1 MPNGVEALPLTSD
14 RGTKQELRDELALC
28 LSGGGYRAMLFHL
41 GVLWYLNDAKYLPKL
56 DRISSVSGGSLT
68 AGILAIKWSQLRF
81 ENDVA
86 TNFPQVVVTAVR
98 KIAATTIDAGSVIRG
113 ILTPGTSIGE
123 RIVKRYRDVAFG
135 DARLDQLPDRPVF
148 VINAS
153 NVQTGALFRF
163 TKNYIAD
170 WRIGVIKNPTRLVA
184 EAVAA
189 SSAFP
194 PILSPS
200 ILKFRH
206 EDWSELNTAEAGE
219 KPFTEEVVLTD
230 GGVYDNMGLENPWK
244 KSKRVIV
251 SDAGAKFTAEAKQP
265 HDFARHSIRI
275 NSVIDN
281 QVRSLRR
288 RQVGAAFDKTREP
301 GASDPHTGVF
311 FAMWTPASQFATSSL
326 NFDEQRGLE
335 LATTPTR
342 LAELKPELQNRI
354 INYGY
359 AMAERA
365 IRTHFDP
372 AAFAPVKF
380 PATGGV

>member
-1 MPNGVEALPLTSD
+1 MPERIPLTSD
-14 RGTKQELRDELALC
+14 RGTAEQLEDKLALC

-41 GVLWYLNDAKYLPKL
+41 GVLWYLNDARYLQKL

-68 AGILAIKWSQLRF
+68 AGVLAMRWNELRF
-81 ENDVA
+81 QDGIA
-86 TNFPQVVVTAVR
+86 ANFADLVVNRVR
-98 KIAATTIDAGSVIRG
+98 KIASTNIDAGSVIRG
-113 ILTPGTSIGE
+113 ALTPGTSIGE

-135 DARLDQLPDRPVF
+135 DAQLAQLPDHPVF

-163 TKNYIAD
+163 TKKFIAD
-170 WRIGVIKNPTRLVA
+170 WRIGVIRNPKRSLA

-200 ILKFRH
+200 TLKFRH
-206 EDWSELNTAEAGE
+206 DEWSDLNAAEAGK
-219 KPFTEEVVLTD
+219 KPFTENVVLTD

-244 KSKRVIV
+244 KCKRLIV
-251 SDAGAKFTAEAKQP
+251 SDAGAQFQLEAEQH
-265 HDFARHSIRI
+265 HDFARHSIRV
-275 NSVIDN
+275 NSLIDN

-288 RQVGAAFDKTREP
+288 RQIVAAFDKKTEI
-301 GASDPHTGVF
+301 GQKDPHSGVF
-311 FAMWTPASQFATSSL
+311 FAMWTPASKFTTSSL
-326 NFDEQRGLE
+326 QFDEKRGLE
-335 LATTPTR
+335 LAKTPTR

-365 IRTHFDP
+365 IRTHFDKDALAP
-372 AAFAPVKF
+372 AKF
-380 PATGGV
+380 PAAGGV

>member
-1 MPNGVEALPLTSD
+1 MPDPIPLTSD
-14 RGTKQELRDELALC
+14 RGTTEELEDKLALC

-56 DRISSVSGGSLT
+56 DRISSVSGGSLA
-68 AGILAIKWSQLRF
+68 AGVLAMRWKQLTF
-81 ENDVA
+81 QEGIA
-86 TNFPQVVVTAVR
+86 TNFADLVVKPVR

-113 ILTPGTSIGE
+113 MLTPGTSIGD
-123 RIVKRYRDVAFG
+123 RIVKRYRDVVFG
-135 DARLDQLPDRPVF
+135 DATLDQLPDHPVF

-163 TKNYIAD
+163 TKRYIAD
-170 WRIGVIKNPTRLVA
+170 WRIGVIKNPKRSLA

-200 ILKFRH
+200 TLKFRH
-206 EDWSELNTAEAGE
+206 EEWSELNTGEAGK
-219 KPFTEEVVLTD
+219 KPFTENVVLTD

-244 KSKRVIV
+244 KCTRVIV
-251 SDAGAKFTAEAKQP
+251 SDAGGQFQPEADQP
-265 HDFARHSIRI
+265 HDFARHSIRV
-275 NSVIDN
+275 NSLIDN

-288 RQVGAAFDKTREP
+288 RQIVAAFDKRTVV
-301 GASDPHTGVF
+301 GQNDPHSGVF
-311 FAMWTPASQFATSSL
+311 FAMWTPASKFPTHSL
-326 NFDEQRGLE
+326 EFDEKRGLE
-335 LATTPTR
+335 LARTPTR
-342 LAELKPELQNRI
+342 LAELKPELQNRL

-365 IRTHFDP
+365 IRTHFDKDALAPTRLP
-372 AAFAPVKF
+372 AM
-380 PATGGV
+380 GGI